1 MLSLICLSFIH
12 KNKIDIDKY
21 WNYDV
26 SYNPNMTDP
35 GASIYIPHK
44 YKIYK
49 KIGILSIFSI
59 ISFASAAIDGLI
71 VLSLLKMIF

>member
-1 MLSLICLSFIH
+1 MLSLIFLCFI
-12 KNKIDIDKY
+12 NKHERELNKY
-21 WNYDV
+21 WDYDV